1 MSNPKINFY
10 KLGAACNHFNF
21 VTVISRYRE
30 KWVWVRLHG
39 RDTWELPGGHIEAN
53 ESLDEAAQREL
64 REETGALKFSLRA
77 ICDCFIEYNHRTSCS
92 RLYYAHIATL
102 GSLPDSE
109 IEEIDFFDEIPL
121 NLTYGAIQ
129 PIVFRKV
136 VDEVANRQW
145 E

>member
-1 MSNPKINFY
+1 MSDPIITFY
-10 KLGAACNHFNF
+10 HPGTTCSRFNY
-21 VTVISRYRE
+21 VIVISRYRG
-30 KWVWVRLHG
+30 KWIWVRS
-39 RDTWELPGGHIEAN
+39 RERTTWELPGGHIEVN
-53 ESLDEAAQREL
+53 ETPDEAAQREL